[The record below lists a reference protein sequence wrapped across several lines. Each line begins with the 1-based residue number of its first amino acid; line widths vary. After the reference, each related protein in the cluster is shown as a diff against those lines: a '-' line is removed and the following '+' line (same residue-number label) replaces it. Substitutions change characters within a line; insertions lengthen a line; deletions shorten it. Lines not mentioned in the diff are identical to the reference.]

1 MDETPPPPAHPA
13 DFSAPPP
20 TTLHP
25 HNTTPRIHILK
36 PLPTP
41 PPPPRRRRRHAPK
54 LLQEKLLTKPPFR
67 FIHDVISA
75 VSEATGFAAGL
86 YEDRPDLQIGKDIK
100 EKGAK
105 LEYLE
110 RIIRCV
116 GLYTGNTA
124 AIKAGKVV
132 AGLEPE
138 NTNKWLQNL
147 AAAATSVDAGKSSDC
162 VARAIAGEEPGTGD
176 DPKGEAP
183 APAAEDKGGRAE
195 GKDADAD
202 EPAPAKDDSGKPPA
216 SRGGGRQVGC
226 LLPGWVG
233 GSVGSWLGCKAGG
246 YWCER

>member
-1 MDETPPPPAHPA
+1 MDETAATTRTPRRFQRPASHNTP
-13 DFSAPPP
+13 STQHV
-20 TTLHP
+20 TTLTQP
-25 HNTTPRIHILK
+25 QTTSNAAAAAATDQTVP
-36 PLPTP
+36 
-41 PPPPRRRRRHAPK
+41 
-54 LLQEKLLTKPPFR
+54 QEKLLTKPPFR
-67 FIHDVISA
+67 FIHDVVSA

-86 YEDRPDLQIGKDIK
+86 YEDRPDLQNGKDIK

-116 GLYTGNTA
+116 GLYTGTTT

-162 VARAIAGEEPGTGD
+162 VARAIAGEEPGAGD

-246 YWCER
+246 YWC